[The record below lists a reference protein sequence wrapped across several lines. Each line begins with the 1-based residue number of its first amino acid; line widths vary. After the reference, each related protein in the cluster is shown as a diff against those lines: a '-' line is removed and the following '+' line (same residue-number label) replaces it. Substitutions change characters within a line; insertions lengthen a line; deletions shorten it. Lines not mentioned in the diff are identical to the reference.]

1 LVAGLAQ
8 ELEWAL
14 VQVQVQVRE
23 SAQLWVLVLALEQGW
38 ALLEL
43 ARGQAQQQG
52 QQEALLQELAL
63 LHL

>member
-14 VQVQVQVRE
+14 VQVQVRE